1 MSVTRV
7 HKTKDYT
14 VMSNYHFKDKE
25 LSLKA
30 KGLLSLMLSLPEN
43 WDYSIEGLAT
53 LSNDGRTAVKTALQE
68 LEKNNYLHR
77 QRVYEN
83 GKIADME
90 YHIFESP
97 KDCKTYKEK
106 LNVENLH
113 EEKLYVENNDNKIL
127 KKSNTKKINTNN
139 KLFDTKE
146 KSKPKGIQEVVDLYN
161 EICVSL
167 PKVIKPTEKRRK
179 GIQALIKKGYTIN
192 DFREAFELAEQSDF
206 LTGKNDRGWKAN
218 FDFFL
223 REDKFVKILEGDY
236 GGRKSNITDRE
247 GMSKAVERY
256 TQEEKQ
262 QIRKGLKDGK
272 YERI

>member
-1 MSVTRV
+1 MNYIVIQGWMCNKLELKGNDLLVYAMIYGFSQDGETRFRAGR
-7 HKTKDYT
+7 KYISETF
-14 VMSNYHFKDKE
+14 NI
-25 LSLKA
+25 
-30 KGLLSLMLSLPEN
+30 SLPTVDKSLQNLINKQYIIKHDTNDFIHPNEYEIN
-43 WDYSIEGLAT
+43 IEV
-53 LSNDGRTAVKTALQE
+53 VK
-68 LEKNNYLHR
+68 
-77 QRVYEN
+77 
-83 GKIADME
+83 
-90 YHIFESP
+90 
-97 KDCKTYKEK
+97 
-106 LNVENLH
+106 
-113 EEKLYVENNDNKIL
+113 KLYEGSKETLLGGSKETLHNNINNTKVL
-127 KKSNTKKINTNN
+127 FTNNTKKEKDN
-139 KLFDTKE
+139 KDNSQK
-146 KSKPKGIQEVVDLYN
+146 VMDLYHT
-161 EICVSL
+161 ICVSL

-236 GGRKSNITDRE
+236 GGRKRNITDRE

>member
-1 MSVTRV
+1 MNKQNKNIGYFTIQSWMVTELKL
-7 HKTKDYT
+7 KTIERDMFAIIYGF
-14 VMSNYHFKDKE
+14 SQDGEGSFHS
-25 LSLKA
+25 SLKWA
-30 KGLLSLMLSLPEN
+30 SDITGYSKNSICTALNNLNMKGLITKTPYLGTQK
-43 WDYSIEGLAT
+43 YSYKA
-53 LSNDGRTAVKTALQE
+53 N
-68 LEKNNYLHR
+68 LEKIETI
-77 QRVYEN
+77 QATCTDEN
-83 GKIADME
+83 IAIQATCTDE
-90 YHIFESP
+90 GETIQATCIVN
-97 KDCKTYKEK
+97 KD
-106 LNVENLH
+106 NLIN
-113 EEKLYVENNDNKIL
+113 KKENNKI
-127 KKSNTKKINTNN
+127 
-139 KLFDTKE
+139 KE
-146 KSKPKGIQEVVDLYN
+146 YKSKDIQEIVDLYN

-192 DFREAFELAEQSDF
+192 DFRDAFELAEQSDF

-236 GGRKSNITDRE
+236 GGRKRNITDRE
-247 GMSKAVERY
+247 GMSKSVERY